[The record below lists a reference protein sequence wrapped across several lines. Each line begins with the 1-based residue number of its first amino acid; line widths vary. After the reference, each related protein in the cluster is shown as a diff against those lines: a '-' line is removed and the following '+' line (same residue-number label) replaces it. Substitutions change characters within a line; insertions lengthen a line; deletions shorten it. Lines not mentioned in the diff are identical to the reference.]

1 MSTAGRV
8 IGVVASGSSVRGTHR
23 VSRVAPGPRRRVR
36 NAAQFI
42 DYRRKPFTG
51 KPTATASPSSSS
63 EDEGYLTLLADKT
76 EKVRTLFGEAG
87 FIPTS
92 GIEVYASPKTRGY
105 RSRCRFAIARDD
117 SGALRY
123 ALFENGEV
131 VMLGDDDDGEEDEDV
146 FPWASEPIARAMPV
160 LLELLN
166 ASDETN
172 GVASKGLSAVGF
184 LASRGGEVVVTL
196 WNTLNRQGDEDANGV
211 PDATWN
217 DDANALLSRLRDV
230 NVVGVVTRRRGKT
243 LTASDG
249 VNHVW
254 EPMVVPGDVPGDL
267 SPVNDS
273 MDAAGVVSTGDE
285 SAPPSRY
292 LRYKQVEG
300 AFSNPNGDVAEV
312 TAR

>member
-76 EKVRTLFGEAG
+76 EKVRTLFGEGG
-87 FIPTS
+87 FIPAS
-92 GIEVYASPKTRGY
+92 GVEVYASPKTRGY

-230 NVVGVVTRRRGKT
+230 NVVGVVTRRRGKN
-243 LTASDG
+243 SHR
-249 VNHVW
+249 VRRS
-254 EPMVVPGDVPGDL
+254 EPRVGTHGRPRGRPRGFVPG
-267 SPVNDS
+267 
-273 MDAAGVVSTGDE
+273 E
-285 SAPPSRY
+285 
-292 LRYKQVEG
+292 
-300 AFSNPNGDVAEV
+300 
-312 TAR
+312 